1 VTAVQNGLHVPAT
14 GVFDTRTVS
23 AVRAFQRRHPPCR
36 VTGAMNPRTWR
47 ALLAA
52 TR

>member
-1 VTAVQNGLHVPAT
+1 LDVPVTDRFDARTARAVA
-14 GVFDTRTVS
+14 
-23 AVRAFQRRHPPCR
+23 AFQRRSSLMR
-36 VTGAMNPRTWR
+36 TARMNPRTWR